1 MMQLSFFD
9 YAIEY
14 QGGKK
19 SNKFLGEMKE
29 IIPFEKIEDILIQ
42 EGIYK
47 KKTDKKVGRLQI
59 PAKVL
64 LGALFLLIVDICQR
78 KEKES

>member
-9 YAIEY
+9 YAMEY

-29 IIPFEKIEDILIQ
+29 IIPFEPRGYFYT

-47 KKTDKKVGRLQI
+47 KKTD
-59 PAKVL
+59 
-64 LGALFLLIVDICQR
+64 
-78 KEKES
+78 